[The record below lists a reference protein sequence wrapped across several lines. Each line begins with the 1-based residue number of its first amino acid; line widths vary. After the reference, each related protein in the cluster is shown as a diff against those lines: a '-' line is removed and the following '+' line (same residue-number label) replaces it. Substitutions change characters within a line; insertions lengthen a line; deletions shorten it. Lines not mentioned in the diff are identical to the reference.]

1 MPTKKFMTS
10 YDKCFIT
17 KLQLQRMKI
26 LSADIWSK
34 GLDFWMI
41 QKDMKD
47 VSSVRLMNGKITM
60 HPIENFEI
68 GL

>member
-1 MPTKKFMTS
+1 
-10 YDKCFIT
+10 
-17 KLQLQRMKI
+17 MKI

-47 VSSVRLMNGKITM
+47 VSSVGLMNGKITM
-60 HPIENFEI
+60 HPFENFEM